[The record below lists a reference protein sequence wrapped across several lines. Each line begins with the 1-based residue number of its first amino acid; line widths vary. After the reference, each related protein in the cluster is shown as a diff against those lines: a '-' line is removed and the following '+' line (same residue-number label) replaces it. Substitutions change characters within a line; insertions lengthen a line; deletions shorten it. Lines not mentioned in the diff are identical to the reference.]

1 MHPDPLDDES
11 LLSWLHRSAIMN
23 GQNMSEFASI
33 TTNDVDIL
41 KRDLDVFLPEYV
53 ITQLIVR
60 TGKTREQI
68 LETTFAPER
77 NNLFADHDT
86 TKQISWVM
94 PIGIKMHGETSGFGQ
109 QYCPQCLADEPIYFR
124 KAWRLLFV
132 TACTNHK
139 IYLHDH
145 CPHCHSRV
153 NLRKSYIKDVK
164 NEIPSR
170 HGLKLCSA
178 CGGDLTVAVQKP
190 ADDDAMAFQAFNIDM
205 MNNGYGTL
213 GSQPIGYSH
222 LYFQGLRLLISAVLQ
237 KMGCRRLHEVA
248 CKAVHIEPFRG
259 QLKMQRHVELATLSL
274 ETRIKAMKMV
284 SWLKSDWPLINSPMR
299 AVRRILRQLSCFRTW
314 ILSRFGCT
322 LLRYRP
328 IQKKRLNQPYSNK
341 AI

>member
-11 LLSWLHRSAIMN
+11 LLSWFHRSAIMN

-60 TGKTREQI
+60 TGKTQDQI

-94 PIGIKMHGETSGFGQ
+94 PIGIKMHGDTSGFGQ

-124 KAWRLLFV
+124 KEWRLLFV
-132 TACTNHK
+132 TACTKHK
-139 IYLHDH
+139 IYLHDR

-153 NLRKSYIKDVK
+153 NLRKSYVKDVN

-170 HGLKLCSA
+170 HGLRLCSV
-178 CGGDLTVAVQKP
+178 CGGDLTVAVQTP
-190 ADDDAMAFQAFNIDM
+190 AEDDVMVFQAFNIDM
-205 MNNGYGTL
+205 MSNGYGIL
-213 GSQPIGYSH
+213 GSQYIGYSH

-237 KMGCRRLHEVA
+237 KMGCERLHEVA
-248 CKAVHIEPFRG
+248 CNALHIEPFRD
-259 QLKMQRHVELATLSL
+259 QLKKQRHVELATLPL

-284 SWLKSDWPLINSPMR
+284 SWLMSDWPHQFSNACGEAYITPTKLFQNLDPKPFWLHS
-299 AVRRILRQLSCFRTW
+299 AALSANTADTW
-314 ILSRFGCT
+314 
-322 LLRYRP
+322 
-328 IQKKRLNQPYSNK
+328 SNFD
-341 AI
+341 ADLTT